1 MKLTSS
7 LIAGKSLVGFWFYDT
22 QVGQYIFTATVLVIS
37 SLILMTVSMEW
48 MDGANQYMEKFGLD
62 SSWDL
67 WDYKKCIS

>member
-37 SLILMTVSMEW
+37 SLILMAASMEW
-48 MDGANQYMEKFGLD
+48 MDDANQYTEKFGPD
-62 SSWDL
+62 PSWDL

>member
-37 SLILMTVSMEW
+37 SLILMAASMEW

-62 SSWDL
+62 PSWDL